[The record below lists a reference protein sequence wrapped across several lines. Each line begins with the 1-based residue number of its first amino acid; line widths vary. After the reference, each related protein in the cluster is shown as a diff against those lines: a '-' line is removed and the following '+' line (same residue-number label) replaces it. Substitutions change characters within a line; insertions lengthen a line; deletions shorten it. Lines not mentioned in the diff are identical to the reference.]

1 MKNWKM
7 VCAVL
12 LLVFSFCQEVQ
23 AAMQSKKVETVV
35 KADTTKGKKDN
46 VKKDADAKAMASND
60 VKKPTAYEKLFHDK
74 SCKSVKSTFITIH
87 KIEDKVYFEF
97 PLKYLGKEMLLSSS
111 PSAASNNFVCEI
123 GVKSINHIKFTK
135 DDTLICLRKV
145 NSTTTCT
152 QREEAMEKAVAR
164 NNLDPIVA
172 SYKILAYNPDSTAV
186 VFDVSGMFLKEN
198 DMLPILPGQVGQ
210 YSISSRMGR
219 GEPFMTE
226 MKSFDDNLTIKTT
239 MSFSVS
245 LKYYMFTVYQDDV
258 TVVAA
263 RSLMLLPEEKM
274 RPRFSDSRV
283 GIFLENKLN
292 VSTEEDQLQSYSVA
306 HRWRV
311 EPKDVK
317 AYGKGKLVEPVK
329 PIVFYL
335 DDAFPESWKKP
346 IKEGT
351 LRWNKAFEKIGFKNV
366 IQVKDYP
373 KDDASFDPDNLK
385 YSCIRYIPSS
395 MENAMGLSFTD
406 PSTGEIMSASILVY
420 NDVVKVINSWRFVQ
434 TAQLD
439 PSVRTKKMPDKVI
452 AESIAYV
459 VAHEVG
465 HSLGFMHNMAAS
477 AAYPVD
483 SLRSASFTQ
492 KYGTTPSIMDYARFN
507 YVAQPGDK
515 GVRLTPPDLG
525 IYDEFLIKWAYQYFP
540 QAKDAVEESK
550 ILEKWVDEK
559 AGDPRYRYGRQQI
572 YSRYDPSA
580 LEEDLGD
587 DPIKAGNYGIKNLQY
602 ILKNIDEWIVNDE
615 NGKQKADLYSEL
627 TGQYYRYVRNVL
639 YNIGGIYLT
648 SVKEGTPGNIYQ
660 SVPREVQKASL
671 VWVMDQFRSCDWL
684 DNEALKKKLPLKI
697 NSSVTVRKRIA
708 QVLKKSYEGV
718 ILSAH
723 VAKEDP
729 YTVEEFF
736 DDYYK
741 GVFENILTGRT
752 LTEGDKMLQSAAL
765 DLLNETLQE
774 KTDKGLFGLTS
785 SLDVYAPSLDDIV
798 AYGLDE
804 TGVMEKYAGMFEE
817 LSAEPMD
824 LNLKK
829 ELSLKQFGHGY
840 GWQHEVNWQAIDN
853 SKVYIYDMA
862 LKVKQLLED
871 TLPSSTGDAKR
882 HYQSLLFTLNRLLK

>member
-1 MKNWKM
+1 M
-7 VCAVL
+7 
-12 LLVFSFCQEVQ
+12 
-23 AAMQSKKVETVV
+23 
-35 KADTTKGKKDN
+35 
-46 VKKDADAKAMASND
+46 
-60 VKKPTAYEKLFHDK
+60 
-74 SCKSVKSTFITIH
+74 
-87 KIEDKVYFEF
+87 
-97 PLKYLGKEMLLSSS
+97 
-111 PSAASNNFVCEI
+111 
-123 GVKSINHIKFTK
+123 
-135 DDTLICLRKV
+135 
-145 NSTTTCT
+145 
-152 QREEAMEKAVAR
+152 
-164 NNLDPIVA
+164 
-172 SYKILAYNPDSTAV
+172 
-186 VFDVSGMFLKEN
+186 
-198 DMLPILPGQVGQ
+198 
-210 YSISSRMGR
+210 
-219 GEPFMTE
+219 
-226 MKSFDDNLTIKTT
+226 
-239 MSFSVS
+239 
-245 LKYYMFTVYQDDV
+245 
-258 TVVAA
+258 
-263 RSLMLLPEEKM
+263 
-274 RPRFSDSRV
+274 
-283 GIFLENKLN
+283 
-292 VSTEEDQLQSYSVA
+292 
-306 HRWRV
+306 
-311 EPKDVK
+311 
-317 AYGKGKLVEPVK
+317 
-329 PIVFYL
+329 
-335 DDAFPESWKKP
+335 
-346 IKEGT
+346 
-351 LRWNKAFEKIGFKNV
+351 
-366 IQVKDYP
+366 
-373 KDDASFDPDNLK
+373 
-385 YSCIRYIPSS
+385 
-395 MENAMGLSFTD
+395 
-406 PSTGEIMSASILVY
+406 
-420 NDVVKVINSWRFVQ
+420 
-434 TAQLD
+434 
-439 PSVRTKKMPDKVI
+439 
-452 AESIAYV
+452 
-459 VAHEVG
+459 
-465 HSLGFMHNMAAS
+465 
-477 AAYPVD
+477 
-483 SLRSASFTQ
+483 
-492 KYGTTPSIMDYARFN
+492 
-507 YVAQPGDK
+507 
-515 GVRLTPPDLG
+515 
-525 IYDEFLIKWAYQYFP
+525 
-540 QAKDAVEESK
+540 
-550 ILEKWVDEK
+550 
-559 AGDPRYRYGRQQI
+559 
-572 YSRYDPSA
+572 
-580 LEEDLGD
+580 
-587 DPIKAGNYGIKNLQY
+587 
-602 ILKNIDEWIVNDE
+602 
-615 NGKQKADLYSEL
+615 YSEL

>member
-1 MKNWKM
+1 MKKWKM
-7 VCAVL
+7 VSAVL
-12 LLVFSFCQEVQ
+12 LLVFPFYREVQ
-23 AAMQSKKVETVV
+23 AAQQSKKIETVV
-35 KADTTKGKKDN
+35 KADTVKEKKDE
-46 VKKDADAKAMASND
+46 
-60 VKKPTAYEKLFHDK
+60 VKKPTAYEKLFQDK

-97 PLKYLGKEMLLSSS
+97 PLKYLKREMLLASS
-111 PSAASNNFVCEI
+111 PAAASNNFVCEI
-123 GVKSINHIKFTK
+123 GVKSTNHVKFTK

-152 QREEAMEKAVAR
+152 QREEAMKKAVAR

-198 DMLPILPGQVGQ
+198 EMLPILPEQVGQ
-210 YSISSRMGR
+210 YSVSSRMGNS
-219 GEPFMTE
+219 EPFVSE
-226 MKSFDDNLTIKTT
+226 MKSFDDNLTIRTT

-245 LKYYMFTVYQDDV
+245 LKYFMFTVYRNDV

-283 GIFLENKLN
+283 GIFLYNKLN

-317 AYGKGKLVEPVK
+317 AYAKGQLVEPVK

-335 DDAFPESWKKP
+335 DDAFPEAWKKP

-373 KDDASFDPDNLK
+373 KNDASFDPDNLK

-395 MENAMGLSFTD
+395 TENAMGLSFMD
-406 PSTGEIMSASILVY
+406 PSTGEIIAATVLIY
-420 NDVVKVINSWRFVQ
+420 NDVVKIINGWRFVQ

-439 PSVRTKKMPDKVI
+439 PSVRTKKMPDKII

-483 SLRSASFTQ
+483 SLRSASFTK

-515 GVRLTPPDLG
+515 GVKLTPPDLG
-525 IYDEFLIKWAYQYFP
+525 VYDEFLIKWAYQYFP
-540 QAKDAVEESK
+540 KAKDAEEESK

-587 DPIKAGNYGIKNLQY
+587 DPVKAGDYGVKNLQY
-602 ILKNIDEWIVNDE
+602 ILKNMDEWIVDDE

-627 TGQYYRYVRNVL
+627 TGQYYRYIRNVL

-671 VWVMDQFRSCDWL
+671 AWVMNQFRTCDWL
-684 DNEALKKKLPLKI
+684 DNETLKKKLPLKV
-697 NSSVTVRKRIA
+697 NSSIVVRKRIA
-708 QVLKKSYEGV
+708 EVLKKSYEGV

-723 VAKEDP
+723 VAKEEP

-741 GVFENILTGRT
+741 GVFENILTGRA
-752 LTEGDKMLQSAAL
+752 LTEGDKILQTTAL
-765 DLLNETLQE
+765 DLLSETLQE
-774 KTDKGLFGLTS
+774 KKEKGLFSLAS
-785 SLDVYAPSLDDIV
+785 SQNAYAPSPDDLI

-804 TGVMEKYAGMFEE
+804 NEMIEKYIGKFERLE
-817 LSAEPMD
+817 TESVD

-829 ELSLKQFGHGY
+829 ELSLNSFGNGY
-840 GWQHEVNWQAIDN
+840 GWQHEVNWQVIDN

-862 LKVKQLLED
+862 LRVKQLLEE